1 MMTKKTEPIIEYEE
15 ETETFIVIGT
25 KVEYRLFGIL
35 LYKKTFLSPEAFGIK
50 EYNYQICI

>member
-35 LYKKTFLSPEAFGIK
+35 IYKKTFLSPEAFGIK